1 MTAYVI
7 VQCKRHLADELVR
20 SGAASAEGKPIHRA
34 IRAQHGTVLPSVTPA
49 TGQSTDSVFVTIEV
63 SDFDRAGELAATL
76 RAMPGIEAAYP
87 KPGEALP

>member
-1 MTAYVI
+1 
-7 VQCKRHLADELVR
+7 
-20 SGAASAEGKPIHRA
+20 
-34 IRAQHGTVLPSVTPA
+34 VLPSVTPA